1 MQLTVLGC
9 AGGIPTPSN
18 PNTALLLRAADTA
31 VLIDFGH
38 GAMGALGRHLDPEDL
53 DAVVVSHLHAD
64 HTADLPALLVQRRY
78 NPVGKDERQR
88 LPLYAPDGAVERI
101 GTAYAPTAEAR
112 AKEDA
117 SDVFDHRPL
126 RPGQTFEIGPLAFE
140 VHEVEHTVE
149 AFGFRVSDGAST
161 FAFSGDSGPCAG
173 VDALAAAADLLLIE
187 ATWETRPGLPLHNH
201 MTGTQAGEA
210 AAGAGARRTLLT
222 HNPTWRDADE
232 VFGEAAAAYSGPLAW
247 AVAGETYEVGA
258 PPGER

>member
-1 MQLTVLGC
+1 MRLTVLGC

-38 GAMGALGRHLDPEDL
+38 GAMGALQRHLDPEDL
-53 DAVVVSHLHAD
+53 DAVVVTHLHAD

-78 NPVGKDERQR
+78 NPVGREERR
-88 LPLYAPDGAVERI
+88 PLPLHAPDGAIERI

-112 AKEDA
+112 ASEDA

-126 RPGQTFEIGPLAFE
+126 RAGESFRIGPLTFHT
-140 VHEVEHTVE
+140 HEVEHTVE
-149 AFGFRVSDGAST
+149 AFGFRVEDGAST

-173 VDALAAAADLLLIE
+173 VDALAAGADLLMIE
-187 ATWETRPGLPLHNH
+187 ATWETRPGLPPHNH

-210 AAGAGARRTLLT
+210 AARAGAGRTLLT

-232 VFGEAAAAYSGPLAW
+232 VFAEAAAVYGGPLEW
-247 AVAGETYEVGA
+247 ARAGETYEVGG
-258 PPGER
+258 GEGEG